1 MFASPESQRRIRIL
15 LFLTPFCL
23 GIYQWYRLPL
33 TLGNGY
39 DNNTVDPVVRR
50 AASSVWA
57 LAASARL

>member
-39 DNNTVDPVVRR
+39 EPVDV
-50 AASSVWA
+50 
-57 LAASARL
+57 ARSLVEHGAFAIPSGMW